1 MELKIDKSLG
11 RIDATWM
18 TLTLEYE
25 SFKAT
30 GVMTLKMPDLVIEA
44 LDDHEVL
51 LQVRGRIARDHD
63 ARNRAASPPRHR
75 RRRT

>member
-30 GVMTLKMPDLVIEA
+30 GVMTLRMPDLVIEA

-51 LQVRGRIARDHD
+51 LQVWKHRATKMRC
-63 ARNRAASPPRHR
+63 RAASPPPLHR
-75 RRRT
+75 RRT